1 MSKPP
6 QSQPTDD
13 DILNPKV
20 ASSCLDF
27 LFIELVPL
35 VQRVT
40 DQLQAREQALIDEY
54 RRSKIF
60 HKSSN
65 RNSVQSAKDG
75 EAGVQSIIVD
85 GDARKQDQRN
95 GEAEENLTILGFPEV
110 KDTSR
115 DALYYRLDGI
125 GYRVGQG
132 LVER

>member
-27 LFIELVPL
+27 LLIELVPL

-75 EAGVQSIIVD
+75 EAGAQSIIVD
-85 GDARKQDQRN
+85 GDARKQDERN
-95 GEAEENLTILGFPEV
+95 GEMEENLTILGFPEV

>member
-1 MSKPP
+1 MSKP

-27 LFIELVPL
+27 LLIELVPL

-65 RNSVQSAKDG
+65 RNSVQSTKDG
-75 EAGVQSIIVD
+75 EAGAQSIVLD
-85 GDARKQDQRN
+85 GDARKQDERN
-95 GEAEENLTILGFPEV
+95 GEVEENMTILGFPEV
-110 KDTSR
+110 KDASR
-115 DALYYRLDGI
+115 DALYYRLDSI

>member
-1 MSKPP
+1 MSKPT
-6 QSQPTDD
+6 SQPTSEDA
-13 DILNPKV
+13 LNPMV

-27 LFIELVPL
+27 LLIELVPL

-60 HKSSN
+60 SKSSN
-65 RNSVQSAKDG
+65 RNSIQSRTDG
-75 EAGVQSIIVD
+75 DAGTQSIVVD
-85 GDARKQDQRN
+85 GDVKSKSN
-95 GEAEENLTILGFPEV
+95 EAQEEDLTILGFPEV
-110 KDTSR
+110 KDNAR
-115 DALYYRLDGI
+115 DAMFYRLDGL

>member
-6 QSQPTDD
+6 SQPTDD
-13 DILNPKV
+13 DSLNPKV

-27 LFIELVPL
+27 LLIELVPL

-60 HKSSN
+60 NKSSN
-65 RNSVQSAKDG
+65 RNSVQSQKDG
-75 EAGVQSIIVD
+75 DVGTQSIVVD
-85 GDARKQDQRN
+85 GDSRRGDTEGQD
-95 GEAEENLTILGFPEV
+95 EDISILGFPEV
-110 KDTSR
+110 KENAR
-115 DALYYRLDGI
+115 EAMLYRLDGL

>member
-1 MSKPP
+1 MSKPA

-27 LFIELVPL
+27 LLIELVPL

-40 DQLQAREQALIDEY
+40 DQLQARELALIDEY

-60 HKSSN
+60 NKSSN
-65 RNSVQSAKDG
+65 RNSVQSSKDG
-75 EAGVQSIIVD
+75 ETGTQSILVD
-85 GDARKQDQRN
+85 GDARKQDDRT
-95 GEAEENLTILGFPEV
+95 GEVEENLSILGFPEV
-110 KDTSR
+110 KDASR
-115 DALYYRLDGI
+115 DALYYRLDSI